1 MSDVKDILG
10 LSRPASDGLAEA
22 KPKGKGP
29 KAKRPE
35 GMSREAF
42 ALLGD
47 SHPITPT
54 ALANELKGDDK
65 VSPIPFSNHNLP
77 LVTRDGSHSH
87 CSVCTLYE
95 HIMFAEQRRRQRQLS

>member
-10 LSRPASDGLAEA
+10 LSRPAEDAVGGDA
-22 KPKGKGP
+22 KPKAKEA

-54 ALANELKGDDK
+54 ALANELKKGDDK
-65 VSPIPFSNHNLP
+65 V
-77 LVTRDGSHSH
+77 RWRA
-87 CSVCTLYE
+87 C
-95 HIMFAEQRRRQRQLS
+95 

>member
-10 LSRPASDGLAEA
+10 LSRPASDGMGEA
-22 KPKGKGP
+22 KPKVKGA

-65 VSPIPFSNHNLP
+65 VSPISFSHYNLP
-77 LVTRDGSHSH
+77 AGHV
-87 CSVCTLYE
+87 
-95 HIMFAEQRRRQRQLS
+95 RQSIALE